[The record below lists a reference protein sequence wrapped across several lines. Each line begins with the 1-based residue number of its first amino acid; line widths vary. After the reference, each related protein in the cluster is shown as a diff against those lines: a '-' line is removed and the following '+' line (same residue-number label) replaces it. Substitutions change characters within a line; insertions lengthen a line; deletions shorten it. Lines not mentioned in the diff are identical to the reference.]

1 MGNYLGLLIDRTG
14 VIRDVHRF
22 EGMDEIDAVE
32 CLRHLL
38 AAIDGF
44 ESGEV
49 WCGRVRIVKMIS
61 PREGSSNDGGIER
74 AVRISGSPAPCASV
88 LRK

>member
-1 MGNYLGLLIDRTG
+1 
-14 VIRDVHRF
+14 
-22 EGMDEIDAVE
+22 MDEIDAVE

-49 WCGRVRIVKMIS
+49 WRGRDRIAKMMS
-61 PREGSSNDGGIER
+61 PRAAGDSAASLVGSVHM
-74 AVRISGSPAPCASV
+74 A
-88 LRK
+88 

>member
-14 VIRDVHRF
+14 VVRDVH
-22 EGMDEIDAVE
+22 EIDCVHDIDAVE

-49 WCGRVRIVKMIS
+49 WRGRDRIAEIH
-61 PREGSSNDGGIER
+61 R
-74 AVRISGSPAPCASV
+74 
-88 LRK
+88 

>member
-1 MGNYLGLLIDRTG
+1 MGIYLGLLIDRTG
-14 VIRDVHRF
+14 VIRDVHRL
-22 EGMDEIDAVE
+22 ECMDEIDAVE

-49 WCGRVRIVKMIS
+49 WRGRDRIAKMMS
-61 PREGSSNDGGIER
+61 PRAAGDSAASLVGSVHM
-74 AVRISGSPAPCASV
+74 A
-88 LRK
+88 